1 MFPVLSIA
9 FGVAAG
15 VLGIWAA
22 TTEIRDSQ
30 DDFIADLKMQGRRAS
45 YAAIA
50 AAASSLLVAIDYF
63 AK

>member
-30 DDFIADLKMQGRRAS
+30 DDFIADLKMQSEPAMLR
-45 YAAIA
+45 
-50 AAASSLLVAIDYF
+50 
-63 AK
+63 